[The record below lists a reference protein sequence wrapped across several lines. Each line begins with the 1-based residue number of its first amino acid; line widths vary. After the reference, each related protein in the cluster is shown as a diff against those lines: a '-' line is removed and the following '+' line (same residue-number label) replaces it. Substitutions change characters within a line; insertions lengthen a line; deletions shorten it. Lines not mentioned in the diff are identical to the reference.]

1 MSVPPGFHL
10 GHRDGRGAS
19 FYIQV
24 CHLCSNKLLDEL
36 ESTWP
41 SIISLQQNSITMALI
56 AGQNVSDGEHFLGG
70 WGEKKKRSLT
80 YTPAR
85 LILLASFL
93 FLQSTKLFP
102 TPAPLLTLFPSPGTL
117 PPPTTWGSHVIR
129 QTLAQGF
136 ASSSLSI
143 GTNPPPHHISV
154 YFLHNIWHSKCNY
167 IFSFFTYSLLVPQL
181 LWESLTRESRCVPSL
196 VHHCVYLLYLAQHLV
211 PGVGSI
217 NLHSVHECMRKGPRQ
232 GSQRKAPGECCWLG
246 WVANLVALLS
256 APMSYQPPLWWVQL
270 RPFVCRLGPV
280 STGDEGPLTIKNAS

>member
-10 GHRDGRGAS
+10 GHRDGHGAS

-70 WGEKKKRSLT
+70 RGEKKKRSLT

-93 FLQSTKLFP
+93 FLQSTKLLP
-102 TPAPLLTLFPSPGTL
+102 TPGPLLTLFPSPGTL

-129 QTLAQGF
+129 QTLVQGF

-143 GTNPPPHHISV
+143 GTNPPPHPIYSLTSLFTSFITYDIASVTISLV
-154 YFLHNIWHSKCNY
+154 FSLTLCSFPSSCEKVWPMRAGVFPLWFTTVSTSCTWHSTWC
-167 IFSFFTYSLLVPQL
+167 LVWAQL
-181 LWESLTRESRCVPSL
+181 ICIQCMNTWEKGQGKDPREKRLASAAGLVGLQISWHCWVPPWATS
-196 VHHCVYLLYLAQHLV
+196 HLS
-211 PGVGSI
+211 GGCS
-217 NLHSVHECMRKGPRQ
+217 
-232 GSQRKAPGECCWLG
+232 
-246 WVANLVALLS
+246 
-256 APMSYQPPLWWVQL
+256 
-270 RPFVCRLGPV
+270 
-280 STGDEGPLTIKNAS
+280 